1 MLLTAEI
8 TAFDV
13 ETNTYSVVIPRFNLP
28 NSYNQATNNTIVAQI
43 SAPPGVYQGYNI
55 GDRVWV
61 GLDRNLPDKPVIIG
75 HMSVP
80 QQEAAAN
87 GGSIKGKILSISEK
101 ASLPKATTIA
111 GAEADYSDL
120 SKLIKKIK
128 DLEERTYGSTSGDL
142 PSTLEDIQN
151 TLITLDNNS
160 GTGNGSG
167 GAGGGGVDDDALQAA
182 LFSTITAIQP
192 EDSMETNFPVGKIL
206 FVRDNLGKKYS
217 LWSEMDV
224 FPVYSNSAASSKNVE
239 FSNGQQNTKFQ
250 KLPGCWK
257 IKAFLEGGFLVQRC
271 QESTEVYSNSI
282 VLVGNG
288 SFAIACDLY
297 NQDKEAL
304 SWYWVPTE
312 TGDGRELKSILSK
325 DLVFFTTAFDNTTRV
340 ALRDSTKTQ
349 IFEICVP
356 KEQPFADEDPYQ
368 VIQNYKGP
376 ANERVDSLAVLNL
389 AYAGADQKLLNKDL
403 KPCRFESN
411 YTQNSVFNSGNA
423 GFGPECIYLPDNYN
437 NVYAAQGITAGETG
451 AFTYTRL
458 DNSLFM
464 TAKNLVEIY
473 IPENTGYV
481 DSKVFAG
488 TGERRRSTTSV
499 RLLNMENT
507 HIHFFGDHS
516 LQNVRFEN
524 NSLKLPKKPLLDK
537 ITFDEAVFSYV
548 NWPSNV
554 PTLKTLYVYS
564 ALDFDHKLN
573 GTAHK
578 GAFYCANSYIN
589 RYVKELVYPITNVS
603 LNQRTYVLNLLRE
616 SSLLSFLKADTTGNV
631 TPEHVIELLDA
642 FEEHCRTAD
651 PHPDVT
657 LITGDGEAKLR
668 FVDMRRIDTIYTLG
682 SATIPTI
689 IYNY

>member
-1 MLLTAEI
+1 MLFAGEIVSIDYANHECSVNIPDYKGVNDGPTPVTCTAEI
-8 TAFDV
+8 L
-13 ETNTYSVVIPRFNLP
+13 ETPGTCQGFSVGDKVWLALIRGEKHAPVVIGLMNELTTPAAALIGKNLKVSDSAELP
-28 NSYNQATNNTIVAQI
+28 NTITFTNVDTEYNSLAKIINKLKTSSNFIER
-43 SAPPGVYQGYNI
+43 YI
-55 GDRVWV
+55 GLEFT
-61 GLDRNLPDKPVIIG
+61 LD
-75 HMSVP
+75 
-80 QQEAAAN
+80 E
-87 GGSIKGKILSISEK
+87 LS
-101 ASLPKATTIA
+101 
-111 GAEADYSDL
+111 G
-120 SKLIKKIK
+120 
-128 DLEERTYGSTSGDL
+128 TSGW
-142 PSTLEDIQN
+142 EN
-151 TLITLDNNS
+151 
-160 GTGNGSG
+160 
-167 GAGGGGVDDDALQAA
+167 
-182 LFSTITAIQP
+182 ITAIQP
-192 EDSMETNFPVGKIL
+192 EASMETDFPIGKIL

-224 FPVYSNSAASSKNVE
+224 FPVYSNSAVDSKNIE
-239 FSNGQQNTKFQ
+239 FSNGQHSTKFQ
-250 KLPGCWK
+250 KLPGCWR

-271 QESTEVYSNSI
+271 QESTEVYSSSV

-325 DLVFFTTAFDNTTRV
+325 DLVYFTTASNNVDRV

-356 KEQPFADEDPYQ
+356 KEHPFADEDPYQ
-368 VIQNYKGP
+368 VIQNFKG
-376 ANERVDSLAVLNL
+376 AVNERVDSLAVLNL

-499 RLLNMENT
+499 RLLNIENT

-524 NSLKLPKKPLLDK
+524 DSLKLPKKPLLDK
-537 ITFDEAVFSYV
+537 ITFDEAVFAYV

-573 GTAHK
+573 GTEHK
-578 GAFYCANSYIN
+578 GAFYCANTYIN
-589 RYVKELVYPITNVS
+589 RYVKELLYPITNTALDQS
-603 LNQRTYVLNLLRE
+603 TYVLNLLKE
-616 SSLLSFLKADTTGNV
+616 SSLLSFLKTDTTGNV
-631 TPEHVIELLDA
+631 TQDHITELLNNFA
-642 FEEHCRTAD
+642 VHCSAAN
-651 PHPDVT
+651 PSPDITIVT
-657 LITGDGEAKLR
+657 SDGEAKLR
-668 FVDMRRIDTIYTLG
+668 FVDMQRIDTIYTLG

-689 IYNY
+689 LYNCNEKSLK